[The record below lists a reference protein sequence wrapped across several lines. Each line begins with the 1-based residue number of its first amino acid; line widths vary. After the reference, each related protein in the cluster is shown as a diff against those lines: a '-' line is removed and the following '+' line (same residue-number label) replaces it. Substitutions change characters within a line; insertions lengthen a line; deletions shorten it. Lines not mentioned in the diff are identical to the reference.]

1 MNCDK
6 TTAYIITKGHIDLNL
21 YREELVMVFKKCK
34 ELVSAVLA
42 SALAITACVTNVNGE
57 NSPLARKNN
66 GKVYQSVSQTVTGQ
80 LGSIYDVQ
88 PQKVSDSVFGLTG
101 SFSGTSYY
109 EQLDKDSQKVY
120 NGIYEKYK
128 GGMKNGEKVEMIEYF
143 PETTFTVKG
152 MVNGNMDEE
161 SKKIIFDKI
170 GGYFYPAFLAL
181 TADHPELSWISFCKY
196 SIGYAG
202 NIIYDGATYSFT
214 ATSIPMQ
221 LSTKNIYGTPDEIS
235 SAVSKA
241 KGVIGVQETKYE
253 QVKAIHDYL
262 CNTIDYNY
270 TAINEAEL
278 PAGYDV
284 GYYQTAYSAFYR
296 IPQDEN
302 TDLGKETD
310 KNLTVCAGY
319 ARSFKVLCEQYNI
332 PCIYVVGYGINNS
345 GSGEAHAWNYVKM
358 DDGNWYAVDAT
369 WDDQDSKIY
378 YEYFLAGSD
387 TPGFNSRTFGQS
399 HQESGVWSSD
409 STYVFKYPAL
419 AREAFDPNK
428 APAETTPVSEAT
440 TPVTEA
446 TTSVSETTTPV
457 TEATTSVSEATTP
470 VSEATTSVSEATTPV
485 TEATTS
491 VSEVTTPVSEA
502 TTPVSEVTTPV
513 SEVTTPV
520 AEETTAVSEVTT
532 PVSETTTPVSE
543 VTTPVSEVTT
553 PVSETTTPVSEV
565 TTPVTEV
572 TTAPETTYSP
582 EQLGNLD
589 AVVNTE
595 EGAPAAEIDMDKN
608 QIADAVL
615 SEEEKELLKNGE
627 ISVSLNIDNIDNT
640 VSDDVKK
647 AVEEFLTSA
656 QDGLSV
662 GLYIDISI
670 YKTAGGSEKAVT
682 NTNTPI
688 RIKLSIPENLQ
699 KDGRS
704 FAAVRV
710 HNGKTELLSDLDGDS
725 DTITI
730 ESDLFSDYAIVYAD
744 SAVITDSTTAP
755 DKTDNDDNKNTGLGF
770 ETSMVIF
777 MIISAATVFCSAVA
791 IYVKG
796 AKSKR

>member
-21 YREELVMVFKKCK
+21 YREELVMAFKKCK

-66 GKVYQSVSQTVTGQ
+66 GKVYQSVSQTITGQ

-128 GGMKNGEKVEMIEYF
+128 GGMKNGEAVEIIEYF
-143 PETTFTVKG
+143 PEMKFTVTGTVSGGYFYLDDASEKL
-152 MVNGNMDEE
+152 VWDT
-161 SKKIIFDKI
+161 I
-170 GGYFYPAFLAL
+170 GGYLYPAFLAL
-181 TADHPELSWISFCKY
+181 TADHPELSWISYCSY
-196 SIGYAG
+196 NTRLGASEITS
-202 NIIYDGATYSFT
+202 NSDGTYT
-214 ATSIPMQ
+214 YPVTSLTLT

-387 TPGFNSRTFGQS
+387 TPGFNSLTFGQS

-428 APAETTPVSEAT
+428 APAETTPVSEA
-440 TPVTEA
+440 
-446 TTSVSETTTPV
+446 
-457 TEATTSVSEATTP
+457 
-470 VSEATTSVSEATTPV
+470 
-485 TEATTS
+485 
-491 VSEVTTPVSEA
+491 
-502 TTPVSEVTTPV
+502 
-513 SEVTTPV
+513 
-520 AEETTAVSEVTT
+520 
-532 PVSETTTPVSE
+532 
-543 VTTPVSEVTT
+543 
-553 PVSETTTPVSEV
+553 TTPVSEV

-627 ISVSLNIDNIDNT
+627 ISVSLNIDNIDKT

-670 YKTAGGSEKAVT
+670 YKTVGGSETAVT

>member
-1 MNCDK
+1 M
-6 TTAYIITKGHIDLNL
+6 A
-21 YREELVMVFKKCK
+21 FKKCK

-42 SALAITACVTNVNGE
+42 SALAITACVTTVNGE
-57 NSPLARKNN
+57 NSPLAKKNN
-66 GKVYQSVSQTVTGQ
+66 GKVYQSVSQTIIGQ

-88 PQKVSDSVFGLTG
+88 PQKASDSVFGLTG

-128 GGMKNGEKVEMIEYF
+128 GGMKNGEAVEIIEYF
-143 PETTFTVKG
+143 PEMKFTVTG
-152 MVNGNMDEE
+152 TVSGGYFNLDDA
-161 SKKIIFDKI
+161 SKELVWGTI
-170 GGYFYPAFLAL
+170 GGYLYPAFLAL
-181 TADHPELSWISFCKY
+181 TADHPELSWISYCSYNTRLAVSGIK
-196 SIGYAG
+196 S
-202 NIIYDGATYSFT
+202 NSDGTYT
-214 ATSIPMQ
+214 YPVTSLTLT

-270 TAINEAEL
+270 TAIKNEAEL

-302 TDLGKETD
+302 TDLGKKTD

-319 ARSFKVLCEQYNI
+319 ARSFKVLCEQDDI
-332 PCIYVVGYGINNS
+332 PCIYVVGHGINNS
-345 GSGEAHAWNYVKM
+345 GSKQSHDWNYVKM

-369 WDDQDSKIY
+369 WDDQSSRIY

-387 TPGFNSRTFGQS
+387 TPGFNSLTFGQS

-409 STYVFKYPAL
+409 TTYVFKYPTL

-428 APAETTPVSEAT
+428 APAETTPVTETTTPVSEVT
-440 TPVTEA
+440 TPVTE
-446 TTSVSETTTPV
+446 TTTPVSEVTTPVTETTTPV
-457 TEATTSVSEATTP
+457 SEVTTP
-470 VSEATTSVSEATTPV
+470 VSEVTTPV
-485 TEATTS
+485 SEATTS

-513 SEVTTPV
+513 SEATTSV
-520 AEETTAVSEVTT
+520 SEATTSVSEATTSVSEATTSVSEVTT
-532 PVSETTTPVSE
+532 PASEATTSVSE
-543 VTTPVSEVTT
+543 VTTPASEETT
-553 PVSETTTPVSEV
+553 PASEETTPAPEE

-682 NTNTPI
+682 NTNMPI
-688 RIKLSIPENLQ
+688 RIKLSIPENLR

>member
-1 MNCDK
+1 M
-6 TTAYIITKGHIDLNL
+6 A
-21 YREELVMVFKKCK
+21 FKKCK

-42 SALAITACVTNVNGE
+42 SALAITACVTTVNGE
-57 NSPLARKNN
+57 NSPLAKKNN
-66 GKVYQSVSQTVTGQ
+66 GKVYQSVSQTITGQ

-88 PQKVSDSVFGLTG
+88 PQKASDSVFGLTG

-128 GGMKNGEKVEMIEYF
+128 GGMKNGEAVEIIEYF
-143 PETTFTVKG
+143 PEMKFTVTG
-152 MVNGNMDEE
+152 TVSGGYFNLDDA
-161 SKKIIFDKI
+161 SKELVWGTI
-170 GGYFYPAFLAL
+170 GGYLYPAFLAL
-181 TADHPELSWISFCKY
+181 TADHPELSWISYCFYNTGLGVSGIK
-196 SIGYAG
+196 S
-202 NIIYDGATYSFT
+202 NSDGTYT
-214 ATSIPMQ
+214 YPVTSLTLT

-270 TAINEAEL
+270 TAIKNEAEL

-369 WDDQDSKIY
+369 WDDQSSRIY

-387 TPGFNSRTFGQS
+387 TPGFNSLTFGQS

-409 STYVFKYPAL
+409 TTYVFKYPTL

-428 APAETTPVSEAT
+428 APAETTPVTETTTPVSEVT
-440 TPVTEA
+440 TPVTE
-446 TTSVSETTTPV
+446 TTTPVSEVTTPVSETTTPV
-457 TEATTSVSEATTP
+457 TETTTSVSEVTTP
-470 VSEATTSVSEATTPV
+470 AS
-485 TEATTS
+485 EATTS

-502 TTPVSEVTTPV
+502 TTPAS
-513 SEVTTPV
+513 
-520 AEETTAVSEVTT
+520 EETTPAPE
-532 PVSETTTPVSE
+532 E
-543 VTTPVSEVTT
+543 
-553 PVSETTTPVSEV
+553 

-682 NTNTPI
+682 NTNMPI
-688 RIKLSIPENLQ
+688 RIKLSIPENLR